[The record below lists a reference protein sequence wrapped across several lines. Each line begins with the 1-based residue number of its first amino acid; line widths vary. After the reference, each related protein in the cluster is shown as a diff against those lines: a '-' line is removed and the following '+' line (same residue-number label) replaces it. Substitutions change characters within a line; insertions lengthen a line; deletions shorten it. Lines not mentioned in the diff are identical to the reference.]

1 MTNILQ
7 RLPVACPYNL
17 AEQFLTE
24 IVQPMVDRR
33 STDHIELQSPIDVME
48 HRVVRLVKKVDVT
61 YARGEDPMHFDRVWL
76 VNWQPHGGGLY
87 PTFSG
92 TLTVRADEDYT
103 GCILELAGAY
113 EPPMGPVGTAFD
125 AIVGSRLAAGTAAEL
140 LRSLG
145 ERLRGM
151 YRENE
156 DSKKKVT
163 P

>member
-17 AEQFLTE
+17 AETFLAD
-24 IVQPMVDRR
+24 IVRPFADDER
-33 STDHIELQSPIDVME
+33 TDHIELRSPIDVLD
-48 HRVVRLVKKVDVT
+48 HRAVEFVKQVDVK
-61 YARGEDPMHFDRVWL
+61 YGRGEDPMHFDQVWI

-87 PTFSG
+87 PKFSG

-113 EPPMGPVGTAFD
+113 VPPMGPVGAAFD
-125 AIVGSRLAAGTAAEL
+125 AVVGSRLAAGTAAEL
-140 LRSLG
+140 LRALG
-145 ERLRGM
+145 ERLIAM

-156 DSKKKVT
+156 ASKKVMR
-163 P
+163 